1 MADNYLENQ
10 YEQYRARKA
19 AWEKA
24 KKSGKAQTLHKP
36 TLPLKKG
43 GKKVFVTGGAG
54 GIGKAIVEAF
64 CKLNYQVAFCDKNE
78 LEGQQT
84 AQATGAQFYPV
95 DLNSKEALEL
105 CLQNIFK
112 EWGDIDIIINNAGIS
127 EFSPITETSVETFDK
142 ILSVNLRPVFI
153 TSHALAVHRKSQN
166 STNTYGRIINLCSTR
181 YLMSEPGSEGY
192 AASKGGIYSLTHAL
206 ALSLAEWTSR
216 STPSLRAGFRHTI
229 MNNYGQKTIHNI
241 PPDGL
246 ANRKILPVCAYSYV
260 KTRTTSS
267 MAKTSPLTEA

>member
-84 AQATGAQFYPV
+84 AQ
-95 DLNSKEALEL
+95 
-105 CLQNIFK
+105 I
-112 EWGDIDIIINNAGIS
+112 
-127 EFSPITETSVETFDK
+127 
-142 ILSVNLRPVFI
+142 
-153 TSHALAVHRKSQN
+153 
-166 STNTYGRIINLCSTR
+166 GR
-181 YLMSEPGSEGY
+181 
-192 AASKGGIYSLTHAL
+192 AH
-206 ALSLAEWTSR
+206 
-216 STPSLRAGFRHTI
+216 
-229 MNNYGQKTIHNI
+229 
-241 PPDGL
+241 
-246 ANRKILPVCAYSYV
+246 V
-260 KTRTTSS
+260 
-267 MAKTSPLTEA
+267 